1 MASDS
6 YAANP
11 RVRRPV
17 ADSAAEDRRNVA
29 QWDMGLHRGL
39 TRLEIASSTPPRDSA
54 GAWASEVNQAV
65 QAQAEQ
71 ARVNPPTVRFET
83 EAQVVQ
89 IPSDGHS
96 SSGMSRGHQHT
107 VSAPSINTPRE
118 AKRHGWYHGPMA
130 TTSSGAEGPGDRY
143 SRVERMIH
151 PNLANGFTGFT
162 STVPQTVHE
171 HPPPVERDPNSD
183 PLRRLEALVA
193 VATSEGSTAT
203 AY

>member
-1 MASDS
+1 
-6 YAANP
+6 
-11 RVRRPV
+11 
-17 ADSAAEDRRNVA
+17 
-29 QWDMGLHRGL
+29 
-39 TRLEIASSTPPRDSA
+39 
-54 GAWASEVNQAV
+54 
-65 QAQAEQ
+65 
-71 ARVNPPTVRFET
+71 
-83 EAQVVQ
+83 
-89 IPSDGHS
+89 
-96 SSGMSRGHQHT
+96 MSRGHQHT

-118 AKRHGWYHGPMA
+118 AIRHGWYHGPMA

-203 AY
+203 ALLSKRLAGAWLSAHPRRGVHHPPQWTDRPRGGSVLHMG